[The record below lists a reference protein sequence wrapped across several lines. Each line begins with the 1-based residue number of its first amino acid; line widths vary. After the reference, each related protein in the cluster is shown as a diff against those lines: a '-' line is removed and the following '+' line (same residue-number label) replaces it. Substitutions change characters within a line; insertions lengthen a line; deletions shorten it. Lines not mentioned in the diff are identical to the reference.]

1 LQTNFPLNCAEVFA
15 LNPIRLFLLFA
26 ISAVVVSPAHAQKED
41 WQPITQHDL
50 EMKQVPGNPGADAI
64 QLYYADFINDQ
75 DQTEFFYARIKVLN
89 EKGKS
94 HADVELIVPPEGS
107 ISALK
112 ARTIQPDGRIT
123 EFTGKPFQKTVIKTR
138 GVKVL
143 AKAFTMPEVNVGSII
158 EYKYKIEWP
167 WIIPDNSWTIQHE
180 LYTVKESFRMK
191 PYSGRLQGF
200 ENGYQVAAI
209 YSHMPNNIKPVQKG
223 GGYELDVDNMAAFE
237 SEGYMPPEEDLKPQ
251 MRFFYVSPAS
261 SAPDKFWQDA
271 GRQWNEEAERFIG
284 NRKEISQ
291 AAAQAIGNETDPEQ
305 KLRKLY
311 ARAQQIRNLTYERE
325 RTEEEQKREKLKL
338 NQNAGDVLA
347 RGFGDRDD
355 VTRFFV
361 ALARAAGFNASIV
374 RVSDRKN
381 KFFDKGLLSRQQ
393 LETEIALV
401 NLAGKD
407 VYLDPGTRF
416 CPYGYLRWIR
426 TSTMGIKLDKKGGV
440 FVTAPG
446 AAYDKATI
454 RRNAEMA
461 LDGGGNLTGT
471 ITVKFEGG
479 DALEHRLDEL
489 DTDEAGK
496 KKDLED
502 ELQGWLPTGAII
514 KMIKAEGWETS
525 DGPLTAT
532 FSVDMP
538 GYASAA
544 GKRFLLPA
552 YLFQARQMDAFK
564 HVDRKYP
571 VYFPYAFAEVDRV
584 NIKLPD
590 GYTLENTP
598 PAQTAGLGYA
608 SYQNV
613 AQFDGKQLSTQ
624 RILQVNG
631 IFFRVEQYP
640 EIKTFFGKVQAGD
653 EQQAVLTLVASQDS
667 GMHSHSNTP

>member
-1 LQTNFPLNCAEVFA
+1 VS
-15 LNPIRLFLLFA
+15 PIRLLFSVALL
-26 ISAVVVSPAHAQKED
+26 AVFIAPAQAQKED

-50 EMKQVPGNPGADAI
+50 EMKQVPDNPGADAV

-75 DQTEFFYARIKVLN
+75 EQTEFFYVRIKVLN

-94 HADVELIVPPEGS
+94 HADVELVIPPEGS
-107 ISALK
+107 ISGLK

-158 EYKYKIEWP
+158 EYKYKIQWP
-167 WIIPDNSWTIQHE
+167 GIITDNYWTIQHA

-191 PYSGRLQGF
+191 PYSGGLEGF
-200 ENGYQVAAI
+200 ENGYQVAAL
-209 YSHMPNNIKPVQKG
+209 YSHMPKNIKPVQKS
-223 GGYELDVDNMAAFE
+223 GGYELDVENMPAFE

-251 MRFFYVSPAS
+251 MRFFYISTGS
-261 SAPDKFWQDA
+261 STPDKFWQDA
-271 GRQWNEEAERFIG
+271 GRKWNDEAEHFIG
-284 NRKEISQ
+284 NHKEISQ

-311 ARAQQIRNLTYERE
+311 ARAQQVRNLSYERE
-325 RTEEEQKREKLKL
+325 RTDQEQKKEKIKS

-355 VTRFFV
+355 ITRLFV
-361 ALARAAGFNASIV
+361 ALARSAGFDASIV

-381 KFFDKGLLSRQQ
+381 KFFDKGLLSRRQ
-393 LETEIALV
+393 LDSEIAVV
-401 NLAGKD
+401 NQGGKD
-407 VYLDPGTRF
+407 IYLDPGTKF

-426 TSTMGIKLDKKGGV
+426 TSTQGIKLDKKGGV
-440 FVTAPG
+440 FVIAP
-446 AAYDKATI
+446 AAPYDKAMI

-461 LDGGGNLTGT
+461 LDRGGNLTGT

-514 KMIKAEGWETS
+514 KMTKAEGWAAS
-525 DGPLTAT
+525 DDPLTAV
-532 FSVDMP
+532 FSVEMP

-544 GKRFLLPA
+544 GKRFLVPA
-552 YLFQARQMDAFK
+552 YLFQARQLDAFK
-564 HVDRKYP
+564 HVDRKFP
-571 VYFPYAFAEVDRV
+571 VYFPYAFGEVDRV
-584 NIKLPD
+584 NIKLPE
-590 GYTLENTP
+590 GYTLENVP
-598 PAQTAGLGYA
+598 QSQTARLGYA
-608 SYQNV
+608 GYQNLT
-613 AQFDGKQLSTQ
+613 QFDGKQLVTQ

-631 IFFRVEQYP
+631 IFFKLEVYP
-640 EIKTFFGKVQAGD
+640 EVKDFFGKVQAGD
-653 EQQAVLTLVASQDS
+653 EQQAVLIGGSTSAQKT
-667 GMHSHSNTP
+667 N